1 MTLLRQQKGEL
12 LSAKYRMAT
21 AVGVLGYT
29 APAVPVPWGT
39 PHSAA
44 KPDAVP
50 GASGLFGLGGF
61 TPHFT
66 PKYFFLSSFSSKFLP
81 HLYASF
87 PIGEEHG
94 YSSLLAMEM
103 TVQKG
108 QFRQVCFAQS
118 TRFTPKHL
126 LNKQTCCLCLSTR
139 ERLYKGRVKD
149 TASHFEHV

>member
-1 MTLLRQQKGEL
+1 
-12 LSAKYRMAT
+12 MAT

-50 GASGLFGLGGF
+50 GAGGLFGLGGF
-61 TPHFT
+61 TQHFT
-66 PKYFFLSSFSSKFLP
+66 PKYFFLSPFSSEFLP
-81 HLYASF
+81 HLRASF

-103 TVQKG
+103 TAQKG
-108 QFRQVCFAQS
+108 QIQAGLVCPEHKLY
-118 TRFTPKHL
+118 TKTPL
-126 LNKQTCCLCLSTR
+126 EQANVLS
-139 ERLYKGRVKD
+139 L
-149 TASHFEHV
+149 SFH